1 MKILALPSRLTL
13 ALEHLLDLAVAEP
26 RLARKRAAPSR
37 HAALRAAVKPAAP
50 RVPALHAAL
59 LSDVDLRMVARPLAA
74 RPAPRFGRAW
84 AVRAGTGHRA
94 VGRAIA
100 PGLWL

>member
-13 ALEHLLDLAVAEP
+13 ALEHLLDLGAREP
-26 RLARKRAAPSR
+26 RTAAKRVATARNGA
-37 HAALRAAVKPAAP
+37 HTAALKPVAP

-59 LSDVDLRMVARPLAA
+59 LSDADLRLVARPHVA
-74 RPAPRFGRAW
+74 RPAPRLGRAW
-84 AVRAGTGHRA
+84 AVRAGTGHRTN
-94 VGRAIA
+94 GRAVA

>member
-13 ALEHLLDLAVAEP
+13 ALQLLLDLTTREPRTTTKRVAASRRAARAVAT
-26 RLARKRAAPSR
+26 
-37 HAALRAAVKPAAP
+37 KPAAP

-59 LSDVDLRMVARPLAA
+59 LSDADLRMVARPLAA
-74 RPAPRFGRAW
+74 RPAPRLGRTW

-94 VGRAIA
+94 IGRAVA